1 LLALVKKSPIF
12 LGVHLM
18 NRPIWGTVFP
28 AFAVAIALAGCSDS
42 GQKGTTS
49 DKTTADATATA
60 AGSPTGQAGDGILSH
75 NIAKRSSIEGRWV
88 LVFYQRLKEF
98 ELPAALI
105 DISKK
110 NGKLT
115 GKIMSYGTAIS
126 NSSPTLKGA
135 TVTPQ
140 ALHLLLDMTVGT
152 MMPGQQ
158 QPVQQTKQADILV
171 EFHDGYARG
180 TAQFSPVDNFLV
192 AMVPTQLE
200 QIQEIH
206 PQRLPEANELSEF
219 KDKREEFL
227 NRADIFVKAHP
238 DSPLTMD
245 VYPALFMT
253 AQERKLDKAAV
264 DKLSDEYVKTA
275 QLWGSRAAFKARIDI
290 ASALVKSN
298 YLHETAI
305 HQIDLALG
313 QLTEETIPIWRTV
326 LEQMKETA
334 RDNETLGLAHNGTP
348 EQRDKAIPILRERTK
363 KFPYDPIV
371 LVELARY
378 DESHGK
384 LSDALKTYAKLAVLP
399 MFDEILRQLWTA
411 EKANNPSPRESA
423 EKLWKSQHGG
433 KTDGF
438 EKYLDDVY
446 AESMPKF
453 GGKQVEPRPADPEN
467 RVVLC
472 ELFTGVACGPCVAA
486 DVAFAYLLKSFAPS
500 EVIALQYHEDVAGPD
515 PLANQDSEARFRY
528 YFPDRGGTP
537 TFVIDGMP
545 QHGGGYLHQT
555 GEVYQAVRG
564 TINQFLSRK
573 TSVRIQLAAQPK
585 GSVVGVTADAE
596 GSFAQNEPIRLRI
609 ALAEERVF
617 MRGLNGVR
625 EHEMV
630 VRTFLGG
637 PQGAELK
644 DGKLH
649 YEGSVDLKAIRVQLN
664 DQLSAEEESHKIK
677 FPAKP
682 LELAH
687 LKLVAFVQNDQSREI
702 YQAKLLPFPSSAT
715 PSAAQA
721 QPASA
726 RPQQAVAHDGKNP

>member
-1 LLALVKKSPIF
+1 
-12 LGVHLM
+12 M
-18 NRPIWGTVFP
+18 NRPIWGTVFL
-28 AFAVAIALAGCSDS
+28 AIAVAIAVAGCSDS

-49 DKTTADATATA
+49 DKTTAEATATA
-60 AGSPTGQAGDGILSH
+60 AGSPAGQTGDGILSH
-75 NIAKRSSIEGRWV
+75 NIAKRPSLEGRWV
-88 LVFYQRLKEF
+88 LLFYQRLSGS

-105 DISKK
+105 DIAKSGKD
-110 NGKLT
+110 GKLT
-115 GKIMSYGTAIS
+115 GKVMSYGTAIS
-126 NSSPTLKGA
+126 NSNPTFKGA

-140 ALHLLLDMTVGT
+140 ALHLLLEMTVQA

-158 QPVQQTKQADILV
+158 QPVQQNKIADILV
-171 EFHDGYARG
+171 EFHDGLARG
-180 TAQFSPVDNFLV
+180 SAQFSPLDTFLV
-192 AMVPTQLE
+192 AMVPTQLD
-200 QIQEIH
+200 QIQELH
-206 PQRLPEANELSEF
+206 PQPLPEAMELSAAKE
-219 KDKREEFL
+219 KREEFL
-227 NRADIFVKAHP
+227 DQANLFVKSHP
-238 DSPLTMD
+238 ESPLAIEL
-245 VYPALFMT
+245 YPPLFMT
-253 AQERKLDKAAV
+253 AQERKQDKAAIE
-264 DKLSDEYVKTA
+264 KLADQYLNSA

-290 ASALVKSN
+290 ASALVKTN

-313 QLTEETIPIWRTV
+313 QLTEETIPIWRTM
-326 LEQMKETA
+326 LEQMKEQA
-334 RDNETLGLAHNGTP
+334 RDNETLGLAHSGTP
-348 EQRDKAIPILRERTK
+348 EQRDKAIPLLRERTK

-371 LVELARY
+371 LMELARY

-384 LSDALKTYAKLAVLP
+384 PNDALKTYAKLAVLP
-399 MFDEILRQLWTA
+399 MFDEVLHQIWTL
-411 EKANNPSPRESA
+411 EKANNPTPRESA

-453 GGKQVEPRPADPEN
+453 KGKQLEPRPADPEN

-472 ELFTGVACGPCVAA
+472 ELFTGAACGPCVAA
-486 DVAFAYLLKSFAPS
+486 EVAFAFLLKSFAPS
-500 EVIALQYHEDVAGPD
+500 EVVALEYHEDIPEPD
-515 PLANQDSEARFRY
+515 PLANQDSEARFRF
-528 YFPDRGGTP
+528 YFPDRGATP

-545 QHGGGYLHQT
+545 LRSSGLLHQA
-555 GEVYQAVRG
+555 GEVYQTVRG
-564 TINQFLSRK
+564 TINQFLPRK

-596 GSFAQNEPIRLRI
+596 GSFAPNEPIRLRI
-609 ALAEERVF
+609 ALAEDRVF
-617 MRGLNGVR
+617 MRGLNGIR

-637 PQGAELK
+637 PQGIELK

-677 FPAKP
+677 FPVKP

-721 QPASA
+721 QPATV
-726 RPQQAVAHDGKNP
+726 RPQPVVAHDGKKP